1 MYKIGMYFADAGLGI
16 ISAVLVCLAFG
27 VTPTVSF
34 IALGIL
40 FAYIPDVDWAL
51 DAHFWK
57 TGRVAAYAQ
66 NPYDHRE
73 GLHKPLLW
81 ALGIS
86 GAGIVFGGV
95 GPFIAFVA
103 VMAHFL
109 HDTVGTG
116 WGMPWLWPLSKRR
129 IKLFSTK
136 QNEIKASPVLMSWS
150 YEELPQYITNY
161 GRANW
166 KEYYYGRWTAV
177 AIGETGVAVVG
188 VLLFI
193 VVFAV

>member
-1 MYKIGMYFADAGLGI
+1 MHKIGMYFADAGLGVM
-16 ISAVLVCLAFG
+16 SAVFVCLAFG
-27 VTPTVSF
+27 VTPTGGLVL
-34 IALGIL
+34 LGIL
-40 FAYIPDVDWAL
+40 FAYIPDVDWVL

-81 ALGIS
+81 ALAIS
-86 GAGIVFGGV
+86 GAGIIFGGI
-95 GPFIAFVA
+95 GPFIAFTA

-116 WGMPWLWPLSKRR
+116 WGMPWLWPLTKRR
-129 IKLFSTK
+129 IKFCSTK
-136 QNEIKASPVLMSWS
+136 QNELKLTPFLMSWS
-150 YEELPQYITNY
+150 HEELSQYITNY

-166 KEYYYGRWTAV
+166 KDYYYGRWTAV
-177 AIGETGVAVVG
+177 ATGEALVALTGA
-188 VLLFI
+188 VLLV
-193 VVFAV
+193 VVFVI

>member
-1 MYKIGMYFADAGLGI
+1 MHKFGMYFGDAGLGI
-16 ISAVLVCLAFG
+16 LSAVTVCWVFG
-27 VTPTVSF
+27 VDPTFSLILV
-34 IALGIL
+34 GIL
-40 FAYIPDVDWAL
+40 FAYIPDIDWVL

-81 ALGIS
+81 ALAIS
-86 GAGIVFGGV
+86 GFGIVFGGV

-129 IKLFSTK
+129 IKLFATK
-136 QNEIKASPVLMSWS
+136 QNEVVLYPFLMSWS
-150 YEELPQYITNY
+150 REELTHYITNY

-166 KEYYYGRWTAV
+166 KDYYYGSWTAV
-177 AIGETGVAVVG
+177 AIGESVVAGLGMFVLIITLVV
-188 VLLFI
+188 
-193 VVFAV
+193 